1 MLPLQH
7 HHVLTSTQYIM
18 DPQTALGTPFI
29 DTPGILMDVAGLS
42 EASQVSTPV
51 PDSLNSLIASGAANA
66 ASLQASQIVRDLH
79 FLKGRMD
86 VINYAYAAFEHGV
99 AQRSPVP
106 CVMGLPTGL
115 WQQDGSS
122 QVTNPSLSGT
132 GLNSLA
138 SSSPVT
144 ASDMSHNLKI
154 LARQQDGAA
163 SCLKRMIDIHN
174 AQFGTNLSWTPVDT
188 SVQYLPSPFNRGLII
203 HVSDQ
208 VFDDDAL
215 GKTEEEFVLAPR
227 QVDNRKV
234 DIILH
239 RGYEYCQG
247 RGVFHPG
254 QSQRWICRHAGRF
267 KCKGK
272 LLLVSPNKVDFMDG
286 ASISGHSH
294 HNHDPYR
301 AKNLDCPCQQCK
313 FRMDMAS
320 TEAFD
325 LIPGHAQLP
334 EHGLGDIRL
343 NSLGL

>member
-1 MLPLQH
+1 MLPMQH
-7 HHVLTSTQYIM
+7 LHVLTSTQYIM
-18 DPQTALGTPFI
+18 DPPQTALGTPFI
-29 DTPGILMDVAGLS
+29 DTPGILMDVTGLS
-42 EASQVSTPV
+42 EASQVSAPV
-51 PDSLNSLIASGAANA
+51 PDSLNSPIALGAANA

-132 GLNSLA
+132 GLDSLA
-138 SSSPVT
+138 SSSPLT
-144 ASDMSHNLKI
+144 PSDMSHNLKI
-154 LARQQDGAA
+154 LAGQQDGAA
-163 SCLKRMIDIHN
+163 SCLKRMIDTHN

-188 SVQYLPSPFNRGLII
+188 SMQYLPFPSTQGLVI

-208 VFDDDAL
+208 VFDGNAL
-215 GKTEEEFVLAPR
+215 GKTVDEFVLVSR
-227 QVDNRKV
+227 QVGNRKV

-254 QSQRWICRHAGRF
+254 HAQRWICRHAGRF

-272 LLLVSPNKVDFMDG
+272 LTLVSFNKV
-286 ASISGHSH
+286 ASIIGHSQ

-301 AKNLDCPCQQCK
+301 EKNLECPCQQCK
-313 FRMDMAS
+313 FRMDMANTKALGLS
-320 TEAFD
+320 
-325 LIPGHAQLP
+325 LGHAQLP
-334 EHGLGDIRL
+334 EHGLVDNGP
-343 NSLGL
+343 NSLDL